1 MKHIRTIL
9 SIVLILVILNG
20 CGNQKTQTNDSQTN
34 SIDAIESNANDKVNT
49 NNDTK
54 NDNSTKQN
62 DTLQTQNNI
71 DKNKINLTDDST
83 KTSESK
89 TSNSDSTIK
98 ENVIDYIINGQ
109 ENKSES
115 QKLKWSKTFLNKIDI
130 DSLFKQYTEN
140 KGNADDIEG
149 FATYI
154 TKNAPVLSN
163 WQDLFKKDLYDT
175 YGENVVKIK
184 HLEND
189 LYQAYI
195 EKDGL
200 QVPYVVVSSKT
211 GYFHG

>member
-1 MKHIRTIL
+1 MKRIRTVL

-20 CGNQKTQTNDSQTN
+20 CVNQKTQNNDSQTN
-34 SIDAIESNANDKVNT
+34 SIDAIESNANDKINT
-49 NNDTK
+49 NNDAK
-54 NDNSTKQN
+54 DDNTAKQT

-71 DKNKINLTDDST
+71 DKNKINSIDDST

-89 TSNSDSTIK
+89 TSGNNIK

-130 DSLFKQYTEN
+130 DSLFKQYTES
-140 KGNADDIEG
+140 KGNPDDIEG
-149 FATYI
+149 FASYI
-154 TKNAPVLSN
+154 TENAPILSN
-163 WQDLFKKDLYDT
+163 WEDLFKKDLYDT

-195 EKDGL
+195 EKDGS